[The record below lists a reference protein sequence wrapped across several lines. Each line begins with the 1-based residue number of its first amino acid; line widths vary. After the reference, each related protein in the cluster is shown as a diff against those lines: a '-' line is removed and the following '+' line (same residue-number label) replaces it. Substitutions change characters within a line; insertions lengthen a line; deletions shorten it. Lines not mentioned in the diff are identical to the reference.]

1 MSRPGPHHVTPLTG
15 CAATAVGGALGALAR
30 WGLESAFPAG
40 DGAFPWVTFL
50 INVAGSAL
58 LASLPLLPAVRRR
71 PWVGVLLGAG
81 VLGGF
86 TTMST
91 ATVDTFALLDAGHVA
106 LGSAYCLG
114 TVAAALAAVLLVN
127 RLTTAEQQ
135 QAAMDEE
142 RDE

>member
-1 MSRPGPHHVTPLTG
+1 MSRPGPHHVTPLVG

-30 WGLESAFPAG
+30 WGLETAFPAG
-40 DGAFPWVTFL
+40 DGGFPWTTFL
-50 INVAGSAL
+50 INVVGSAL
-58 LASLPLLPAVRRR
+58 LAGLPLLPVVRRYR
-71 PWVGVLLGAG
+71 WAGVLLGAG

-91 ATVDTFALLDAGHVA
+91 ASVDTFTLLDGGHVA

-114 TVAAALAAVLLVN
+114 TVAAALSAVLLVN

-135 QAAMDEE
+135 REAMDEE
-142 RDE
+142 WDE

>member
-1 MSRPGPHHVTPLTG
+1 MSGPHHVTPLVG
-15 CAATAVGGALGALAR
+15 CAATAIGGALGALAR
-30 WGLESAFPAG
+30 WGLESAFPTG
-40 DGAFPWVTFL
+40 HGGFPWVTFL

-58 LASLPLLPAVRRR
+58 LAALPLLPVVRRHA
-71 PWVGVLLGAG
+71 WAGVLLGAG

-91 ATVDTFALLDAGHVA
+91 ASVDTFTLLDGGHVA

-114 TVAAALAAVLLVN
+114 TVGAALSAVLLVS
-127 RLTTAEQQ
+127 RWTSAEQQ

-142 RDE
+142 WDE